1 MSIISIVGLRS
12 GLRARRKTN
21 HRAGVPVSALR
32 RPYRETAIV
41 GLGWAAMSILFLPA
55 ATSFQVAVVMI
66 VAAGM
71 MAGGAFCI
79 SPLPR
84 AASMFVCLI
93 TLGTVVG
100 LFVRGLGIWEVTL
113 TALLASYATFM
124 VRSTYWNFGM
134 HLESW
139 LQKFKLAEQ
148 AETLADQKEVIS
160 VLLKDFEASSSD
172 YLWQTDIDGQFVA
185 VSDQMAGLFGL
196 SAETLSRLRIDD
208 LLDPSDTQTPDIV
221 TEIKTKLAERT
232 GFSDRLISPR
242 IKGENRWWNVSG
254 KPVYRADKFN
264 GFRGVISDVTEAR
277 IADAR
282 IAYLAHY
289 DALTDLPNRAKF
301 NETLERCL
309 YRQQTTQK
317 GFCML
322 TVDLDFFK
330 LVNDEH
336 GHDVGDRT
344 LRRAADIMKNHVGDR
359 GLVARTG
366 GDEFSILLTDF
377 SSRREVMALCDAL
390 LEDLDEPVE
399 VAGHVLK
406 IGASIG
412 GAFCPD
418 DADKASNLLKFSD
431 LALYRAKT
439 EGRANACYFEA
450 AMDVEAQARRQLE
463 QDLRHAL
470 RDGQFVLRY
479 QPLIDTVTGKLKSCE
494 ALLRWQHPKR
504 GLVSPDE

>member
-1 MSIISIVGLRS
+1 
-12 GLRARRKTN
+12 
-21 HRAGVPVSALR
+21 
-32 RPYRETAIV
+32 
-41 GLGWAAMSILFLPA
+41 
-55 ATSFQVAVVMI
+55 
-66 VAAGM
+66 
-71 MAGGAFCI
+71 
-79 SPLPR
+79 
-84 AASMFVCLI
+84 
-93 TLGTVVG
+93 
-100 LFVRGLGIWEVTL
+100 
-113 TALLASYATFM
+113 
-124 VRSTYWNFGM
+124 
-134 HLESW
+134 
-139 LQKFKLAEQ
+139 
-148 AETLADQKEVIS
+148 
-160 VLLKDFEASSSD
+160 
-172 YLWQTDIDGQFVA
+172 
-185 VSDQMAGLFGL
+185 
-196 SAETLSRLRIDD
+196 
-208 LLDPSDTQTPDIV
+208 
-221 TEIKTKLAERT
+221 
-232 GFSDRLISPR
+232 DRLISPR

-418 DADKASNLLKFSD
+418 DADTASNLLKFSD

-504 GLVSPDE
+504 GLVSPDEFINLTEQTGMIVGIGEWVIRTAMIEAASWDSDAGISINLSPRQVKHKGIVSIVAQALAISGIAPGRVEFEITETVLLDDSDDSMSSLRDLKSLGVRIALDDFGTGYSSLTYLTMFPFDKIKIDKSFVQSMDESNECRAIVKAVTGLAASLGIHSTAEGVETRDQVDTLMADGCSELQGYYFSQPITPSQLVDRGFVGKRASPSADGDDTPVSPESMVQKRSQGLT